1 MTDSRVILDQQGAE
15 KLIGQGDGL
24 FLPMGAAKAI
34 RVQGAWVSEEEIQA
48 VVQHVTKQADP
59 EYREDVAA
67 GASAKKVDADI
78 GDDLDVLLQAVEL
91 VVSSQFGSTS
101 MLQRK
106 LRVGFAKAGRLMDL
120 MESRDIV
127 GPSEGSKAREVLVSS
142 DRLGS
147 VLAKL
152 RGEDDP
158 AAPAPVVAPPA
169 GAVDAPVAAAVDV
182 EPAVPAPKPAASH
195 QAFDDLGV
203 DGDDI
208 GVTAPIPALDPRYD
222 DPLAAPAEEYPE
234 GGGES
239 DEDAGK
245 RTGRE

>member
-59 EYREDVAA
+59 EYRDDVAA
-67 GASAKKVDADI
+67 TSSTKKVDADI

-120 MESRDIV
+120 MESRAIV
-127 GPSEGSKAREVLVSS
+127 GPSEGSKAREVLVSA
-142 DRLGS
+142 DQLGS
-147 VLAKL
+147 VIAKL
-152 RGEDDP
+152 RGEDVP
-158 AAPAPVVAPPA
+158 VAP
-169 GAVDAPVAAAVDV
+169 APVAAAVV
-182 EPAVPAPKPAASH
+182 PAVAAEQPVPAPKPAVSH

-203 DGDDI
+203 DGEDI

-222 DPLAAPAEEYPE
+222 DPLAAPAEGYPE
-234 GGGES
+234 GDGES
-239 DEDAGK
+239 DEDAWK
-245 RTGRE
+245 LTGRE